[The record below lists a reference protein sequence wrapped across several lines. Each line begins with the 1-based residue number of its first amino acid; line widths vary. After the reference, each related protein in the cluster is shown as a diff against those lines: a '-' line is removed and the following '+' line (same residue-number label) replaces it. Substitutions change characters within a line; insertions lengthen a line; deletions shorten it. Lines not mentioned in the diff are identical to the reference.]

1 MTDAVPSFYMA
12 CKEGEDNLTGEKNKN
27 HRQRKIAYVLCCS
40 LLVGAAVV
48 CLKKWV
54 FPRLGD
60 TGETNT
66 RITQIWSAED
76 YLAFVE
82 SLRAGDT
89 YDGQYVNLQADID
102 LEGKETDWGLEGV
115 VFAGIFDGNG
125 HSIRNSGLIRRE
137 APEVKAG
144 ISGVVCNVAVVDAAA
159 EAGEASALSV
169 EVLEKGKV
177 LNCSAD
183 AAFAAEG
190 QPGMIFNCALPQN
203 IKEDFNGNL
212 SRCAYYAGGQID
224 GWYRWAEDGTLTDT
238 QAATLVSMEADV
250 TFCEETRTLSAYYSD
265 FENAWCVALPSGWT
279 EATMVLRLDFTDGES
294 LGINA
299 DGQIGEVTTDWAGIS
314 YPIRILFDENTPAL
328 FLDTGMSDAVS
339 YLAANKENKVSGSWT
354 MTGSDGAVLDS
365 GKVQRLRGHGND
377 SFAAPK
383 ISYNLDFAKETDLL
397 GMGASKRYVLLA
409 GYRDNSLLAYKVTN
423 DLSRSV
429 GMDYAPITRF
439 VQLYIDG
446 NYMGMYFLT
455 GRIEIGKNR
464 FDLPDL
470 AAENAKVNGNAMR
483 TYPLREELTE
493 NGLRVFRELTG
504 EPSDI
509 TGGYILERD
518 VMDYDPVKSRFVSRR
533 GWSLVLRSLPYASRG
548 EINYI
553 ADYWQDFE
561 DALYAADG
569 YNEKG
574 KYYTEY
580 MDITSFADQWLFYE
594 LNTEISMSSSIYYY
608 KQSEVDGDGLLH
620 ACYPWDMEHALR
632 STNHVTSG
640 WIGRPNF
647 GRGSID
653 EIWTVFYEH
662 EDFAREVEKE
672 WKAKFLPALN
682 ASVEA
687 GQISDEKGLGSLDWY
702 GQTYAASGLLN
713 QSRWADCSYQAK
725 VDKIRDTYDRRKNF
739 MTKELSLYDTDY
751 TWFFEE
757 DGQMFGMTEEGELEP
772 VGTDS

>member
-224 GWYRWAEDGTLTDT
+224 GWYRWAEDSTLTDT

-250 TFCEETRTLSAYYSD
+250 TF
-265 FENAWCVALPSGWT
+265 
-279 EATMVLRLDFTDGES
+279 
-294 LGINA
+294 
-299 DGQIGEVTTDWAGIS
+299 
-314 YPIRILFDENTPAL
+314 
-328 FLDTGMSDAVS
+328 
-339 YLAANKENKVSGSWT
+339 
-354 MTGSDGAVLDS
+354 
-365 GKVQRLRGHGND
+365 
-377 SFAAPK
+377 
-383 ISYNLDFAKETDLL
+383 
-397 GMGASKRYVLLA
+397 
-409 GYRDNSLLAYKVTN
+409 
-423 DLSRSV
+423 
-429 GMDYAPITRF
+429 
-439 VQLYIDG
+439 
-446 NYMGMYFLT
+446 
-455 GRIEIGKNR
+455 
-464 FDLPDL
+464 
-470 AAENAKVNGNAMR
+470 
-483 TYPLREELTE
+483 
-493 NGLRVFRELTG
+493 
-504 EPSDI
+504 
-509 TGGYILERD
+509 
-518 VMDYDPVKSRFVSRR
+518 
-533 GWSLVLRSLPYASRG
+533 
-548 EINYI
+548 
-553 ADYWQDFE
+553 
-561 DALYAADG
+561 
-569 YNEKG
+569 
-574 KYYTEY
+574 
-580 MDITSFADQWLFYE
+580 
-594 LNTEISMSSSIYYY
+594 
-608 KQSEVDGDGLLH
+608 
-620 ACYPWDMEHALR
+620 
-632 STNHVTSG
+632 
-640 WIGRPNF
+640 
-647 GRGSID
+647 
-653 EIWTVFYEH
+653 
-662 EDFAREVEKE
+662 
-672 WKAKFLPALN
+672 
-682 ASVEA
+682 
-687 GQISDEKGLGSLDWY
+687 
-702 GQTYAASGLLN
+702 
-713 QSRWADCSYQAK
+713 
-725 VDKIRDTYDRRKNF
+725 
-739 MTKELSLYDTDY
+739 
-751 TWFFEE
+751 
-757 DGQMFGMTEEGELEP
+757 
-772 VGTDS
+772 